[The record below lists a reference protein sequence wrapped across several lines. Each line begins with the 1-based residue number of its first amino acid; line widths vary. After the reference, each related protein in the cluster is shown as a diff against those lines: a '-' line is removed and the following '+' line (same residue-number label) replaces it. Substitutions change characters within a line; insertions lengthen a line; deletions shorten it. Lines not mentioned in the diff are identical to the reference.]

1 MMRWARRKELTMR
14 RWQMWFYRRPTQVLF
29 WAVVLLVG
37 SLLIGR
43 TGRPQWWWPFER
55 PAPAIAL
62 MPAAASAPAP
72 SGWTRVAKAVMPAVV
87 NVASARTARGPDRPS
102 GPLSSDPFFRF
113 FFGPER
119 GPRRE
124 QSLGSGV
131 IVTSDGYVLTNNHVI
146 EGAQEIRVTLDDQRE
161 FKAKLV
167 GAEPHADLAVLK
179 LAGSGFT
186 LLPLGDSSRVG
197 VAEIVLAVG
206 NPFGLSRTVTMGIV
220 SAVGRANV
228 GIADYEDFIQTDAA
242 INPGNSGGALVNSA
256 GALIGINTAIFSQSG
271 GYQGIGFAVPVNMAR
286 QVMDQL
292 VTRGRLTRGY
302 LGVAVQELTPAVAR
316 GLGLTASRGILVAD
330 VTPDG
335 PAARAGLKRGD
346 IIAAVGD
353 KPVTDA
359 GQFRNLVAGT
369 TPGSR
374 VRLTILR
381 DGREQKVDVVVG
393 DLPERPA
400 AAMPVSGTSARVGLA
415 VADSTPDVAVKLGLT
430 PGLQGAVVAEVAP
443 DGPAAEAGV
452 RPGDVIQE
460 VNRRPVRSAKDFS
473 QAVEHAGNGDLVML
487 VNRAGGTAY
496 LVIERAG

>member
-1 MMRWARRKELTMR
+1 MR
-14 RWQMWFYRRPTQVLF
+14 RWQTWFYRPPTQVLF
-29 WAVVLLVG
+29 WALVLLVG
-37 SLLIGR
+37 WLLIGK
-43 TGRPQWWWPFER
+43 TGRPHWWWPFER
-55 PAPAIAL
+55 PAPAIVLA
-62 MPAAASAPAP
+62 PAASGAPN
-72 SGWTRVAKAVMPAVV
+72 GWTGVAKAAMPAVV
-87 NVASARTARGPDRPS
+87 NISSARIVRGPDRPS

-146 EGAQEIRVTLDDQRE
+146 DGAQEIRVTLDDQRE

-167 GAEPHADLAVLK
+167 GADPHTDLAVLK
-179 LAGSGFT
+179 LSGSGFS
-186 LLPLGDSSRVG
+186 LMALGDSSHVE
-197 VAEIVLAVG
+197 VAEVVLAVG

-242 INPGNSGGALVNSA
+242 INPGNSGGALVNSV
-256 GALIGINTAIFSQSG
+256 GALIGINTAIFSESG

-302 LGVAVQELTPAVAR
+302 LGVAVQEVTPAVAR
-316 GLGLTASRGILVAD
+316 GLGLTAGRGILVAD
-330 VTPDG
+330 VIPDG

-346 IIAAVGD
+346 VITAVGD
-353 KPVTDA
+353 KPVSDA
-359 GQFRNLVAGT
+359 GQFRNLVASTAPGT
-369 TPGSR
+369 R

-381 DGREQKVDVVVG
+381 DGREQKVEVAVA
-393 DLPERPA
+393 DLPERPSA
-400 AAMPVSGTSARVGLA
+400 AAPVPGTSAHVGLA
-415 VADSTPDVAVKLGLT
+415 VADATPDVARKIGLT
-430 PGLQGAVVAEVAP
+430 PGLQGALVAEVAP
-443 DGPAAEAGV
+443 GSPAAEAGV
-452 RPGDVIQE
+452 RPGDLIQE
-460 VNRRPVRSAKDFS
+460 VNRQPVRSAKDFAT
-473 QAVEHAGNGDLVML
+473 AVERAGNGDLVVL